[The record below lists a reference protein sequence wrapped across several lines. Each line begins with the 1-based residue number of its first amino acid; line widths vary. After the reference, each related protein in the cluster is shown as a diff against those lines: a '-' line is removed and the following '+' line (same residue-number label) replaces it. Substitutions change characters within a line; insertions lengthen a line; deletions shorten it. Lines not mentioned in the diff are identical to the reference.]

1 MCSSGEPVST
11 GASARPEPI
20 ASGFPFFGAGE
31 DPAPTGMEVDTFGEA
46 AAPLPQSQQF
56 SMEATLP
63 SARLPFEMVSDSS
76 VPVVADSEG
85 ASVTSGAREPTRAVL
100 QCFAGQAHLAA
111 ALLRQGYFAYGVD
124 RVKHKSAMAP
134 VLQMDL
140 SSRSACD
147 SILTWLD
154 QRKVVGVMICLPKR
168 LVESLNTALLL
179 AVVAGCLERDLPFVL
194 EGSPQSSFWRGL
206 EKLSAEQ
213 RPPHN
218 ISVEWRH
225 WDGLR
230 AGRSLLMSNMPE
242 IRTLI
247 REAPEVLHRASA
259 SAPLPAGYP
268 TAFATALAEVF
279 ISGLS
284 SRGLSCI
291 NPARIN
297 KAARVAA
304 MQQPRGVLAE
314 VMPEWKLVVYVLI
327 PRDAGKDPFEGSKRL
342 KQEWKV
348 PEGVRVLP
356 GLPVLPEDSQLLSRT
371 QSGGKLSP
379 QLQQEMTKLDGASV
393 LRVGIPWDP
402 IEFISKA
409 GKLGHPFHQLSK
421 NNKPLEDLIHRLVH
435 KPSAVRAQR
444 KTYITRWSK
453 RAGELEQAE
462 AELKFR
468 LRQGLHVARYGTWV
482 VDPGAK
488 VA

>member
-56 SMEATLP
+56 SMEATPP
-63 SARLPFEMVSDSS
+63 SARLPFEMVSGSS

-85 ASVTSGAREPTRAVL
+85 ASVTSGAQEPTRAVL

-154 QRKVVGVMICLPKR
+154 QRKVAGVMICLPKR
-168 LVESLNTALLL
+168 PVESLTTALLL

-206 EKLSAEQ
+206 EQLSAEQ

-268 TAFATALAEVF
+268 TVFATALAEVF

-297 KAARVAA
+297 KDARVAA

-356 GLPVLPEDSQLLSRT
+356 GLPLLPEDSQLLSRT

-393 LRVGIPWDP
+393 LRVGIPP
-402 IEFISKA
+402 GILLSSSA
-409 GKLGHPFHQLSK
+409 RLGS
-421 NNKPLEDLIHRLVH
+421 
-435 KPSAVRAQR
+435 
-444 KTYITRWSK
+444 
-453 RAGELEQAE
+453 
-462 AELKFR
+462 
-468 LRQGLHVARYGTWV
+468 
-482 VDPGAK
+482 
-488 VA
+488 